1 MIFKK
6 LEKLLGEILSCS
18 DIFLISGIIVINVF
32 RISFLVSTVDVGTTG
47 CFS

>member
-18 DIFLISGIIVINVF
+18 DIFLISGIIVVNLF
-32 RISFLVSTVDVGTTG
+32 KMSFLVSTVDVGKTG